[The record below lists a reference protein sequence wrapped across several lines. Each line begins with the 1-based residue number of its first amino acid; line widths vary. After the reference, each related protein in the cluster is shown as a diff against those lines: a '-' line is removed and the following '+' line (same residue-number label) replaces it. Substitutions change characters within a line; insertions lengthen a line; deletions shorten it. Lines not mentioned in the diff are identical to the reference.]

1 MVKVIVIN
9 TAGDLFKAVR
19 TLNRIRNK
27 IPQMTRE
34 VMRKWGNVLVKDTKA
49 SAINADIKSFSG
61 VLQGKGIRWEQGK
74 KSNEGYLFIRLY
86 GVYLDSMSPHF
97 VSVTR
102 RRTRLLAWAQ
112 RSRNMIIRK
121 KARMIGNRKLTK
133 FSIYVKPHPF
143 IASGYR
149 RARPKLKP
157 MIIRATKQA
166 IIAA

>member
-1 MVKVIVIN
+1 MVKVIIIK
-9 TAGDLFKAVR
+9 TSGDLFKAVR

-27 IPQMTRE
+27 MPQMTRE
-34 VMRKWGNVLVKDTKA
+34 VMRKWGDVLVKDMKS

-61 VLQGKGIRWEQGK
+61 VLQGKGIRWEQK
-74 KSNEGYLFIRLY
+74 KRSNEGYLFIRLH
-86 GVYLDSMSPHF
+86 GVYLDSMSPHY

-112 RSRNMIIRK
+112 QSRNMTIRK
-121 KARMIGNRKLTK
+121 KARMVGSRKLSK

-143 IASGYR
+143 IAGGYQ
-149 RARPKLKP
+149 RARPKLRP
-157 MIIRATKQA
+157 MINRATKQA

>member
-19 TLNRIRNK
+19 TLDRIRNK
-27 IPQMTRE
+27 IPKMTRE
-34 VMRKWGNVLVKDTKA
+34 VMRKWGHVLVKDTKA

-74 KSNEGYLFIRLY
+74 RSDEGYLFIRLY

-102 RRTRLLAWAQ
+102 RRTRLLAWA
-112 RSRNMIIRK
+112 RK
-121 KARMIGNRKLTK
+121 SNKFERKARMVGNRKLTK

-143 IASGYR
+143 IAGGYR
-149 RARPKLKP
+149 RARPKLRP
-157 MIIRATKQA
+157 MINRATKQA